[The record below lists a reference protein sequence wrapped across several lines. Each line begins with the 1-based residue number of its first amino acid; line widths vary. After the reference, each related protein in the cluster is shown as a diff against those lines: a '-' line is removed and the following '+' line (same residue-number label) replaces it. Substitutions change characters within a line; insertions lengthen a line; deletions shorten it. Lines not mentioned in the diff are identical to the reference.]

1 MTAELSR
8 IGSILGTR
16 GGLLLILVVALL
28 VRLPGLDRDLWYDE
42 ASSLFNARGTDA
54 LTTKIVPNGPEMTGE
69 VFARDGGWRESLLAI
84 SHAEWMPPLY
94 FLLLRGWIMLFG
106 EGNLNLRLLSL
117 LIGLATILGMF
128 FLGRTVFDEKVG
140 LAAAALLSLV
150 PLHLQYSQEV
160 RPYPLAILFVV
171 LASWAYWNA
180 YRATACR
187 SHEWR
192 HWLLYTALAAPSLYT
207 HYFTAWIFMAHAA
220 FAVIQP
226 RQLRRALVKRLVGV
240 ALVLVVAMSPW
251 LLSPYFENQLNLLKV
266 QPYGPTFWATET
278 AGRVLA
284 LILYF
289 FAGTLPDMHFR
300 SAFGLIL
307 LSFCGVGLFLP
318 VSLARNKENRLPVL
332 FSFLL
337 FVTPILLMAVTAAIL
352 DKAGLVGHPKFI
364 LPALAG
370 LCLLFAIAIIL
381 SPQRALSFLIALLVL
396 SFSVH
401 FQVKW
406 HNLEQRP
413 SPPWWSHGNVSA
425 AVTAV
430 NQRMKPGELILF
442 DDGSLAAVW
451 NAYQRGRMPQL
462 VMDNRA
468 FYFNQ
473 PMDFDSR
480 WRQVER
486 TYDGIYLVRRI
497 DMPVT
502 ETLRRL
508 ERTCHLVKSERIH
521 WLEIRHYRN
530 PTRRTFDARKER

>member
-1 MTAELSR
+1 
-8 IGSILGTR
+8 
-16 GGLLLILVVALL
+16 LLILVVALL

-54 LTTKIVPNGPEMTGE
+54 LTTKIVPNGPEITGE

-84 SHAEWMPPLY
+84 SHAEWMPPFY
-94 FLLLRGWIMLFG
+94 FLLLRAWVKLFG
-106 EGNLNLRLLSL
+106 ESNLNLRLLSL
-117 LIGLATILGMF
+117 LIGLATIPCMF
-128 FLGRTVFDEKVG
+128 LLGRTVFDEKVG
-140 LAAAALLSLV
+140 LAAAALLSIV

-180 YRATACR
+180 YRATTRRADQ
-187 SHEWR
+187 WK
-192 HWLLYTALAAPSLYT
+192 HWLLYTGLAAASLYT
-207 HYFTAWIFMAHAA
+207 HYFTAWIYVAHGV
-220 FAVIQP
+220 FALIQP
-226 RQLRRALVKRLVGV
+226 RQLRLALMKRLAGV
-240 ALVLVVAMSPW
+240 ALVLVSAMSPW
-251 LLSPYFENQLNLLKV
+251 LLSAYFENQLNLLKV
-266 QPYGPTFWATET
+266 QPYGPTFWAPET
-278 AGRVLA
+278 AKRLLA

-289 FAGTLPDMHFR
+289 FAGTLPDMHFK
-300 SAFGLIL
+300 SVFGLIL
-307 LSFCGVGLFLP
+307 FGLCSVGVVLP
-318 VSLARNKENRLPVL
+318 VSLARNQDNRLPIL
-332 FSFLL
+332 FSLLL

-381 SPQRALSFLIALLVL
+381 SPQPAISWFIALLVL
-396 SFSVH
+396 VFSVY

-406 HNLEQRP
+406 HNVERKP

-430 NQRMKPGELILF
+430 NRRIKPGEVILF
-442 DDGSLAAVW
+442 DDGSLVAVW
-451 NAYQRGRMPQL
+451 NAYQRGPMPQL
-462 VMDNRA
+462 VMDDRA

-480 WRQVER
+480 WRYVER
-486 TYDGIYLVRRI
+486 TYAGIFLVRRI
-497 DMPVT
+497 DMPPT

-508 ERTCHLVKSERIH
+508 ERTCRLVRSERIH
-521 WLEIRHYRN
+521 WLEIRYYLN
-530 PTRRTFDARKER
+530 PRGGSPVRVKSGTGSA